1 MIGDVEEAED
11 KLVLT
16 LPPAA
21 EFVALAR
28 FAVGVVAARA
38 HFNLEEVQDLQ
49 LAVDELYASSGIF
62 SSGASAKYLLTRK
75 GSEVAVRLVPLLQ
88 DEPTPDGEVNGS
100 QFELSQ
106 QLLTALV
113 DGHGEAA
120 EADGATYFWLRKSH
134 RTQ

>member
-28 FAVGVVAARA
+28 FAVGVIAARA
-38 HFNLEEVQDLQ
+38 HFNLEEIQDLQ

-62 SSGASAKYLLTRK
+62 SSGAGAKYLLTRQ
-75 GSEVAVRLVPLLQ
+75 GVRSGCQ
-88 DEPTPDGEVNGS
+88 ART
-100 QFELSQ
+100 
-106 QLLTALV
+106 TAP
-113 DGHGEAA
+113 GR
-120 EADGATYFWLRKSH
+120 ADAR
-134 RTQ
+134 R

>member
-1 MIGDVEEAED
+1 MIGDAEDQED

-16 LPPAA
+16 LPAAA

-38 HFNLEEVQDLQ
+38 HFNLEEIQDLQ

-62 SSGASAKYLLTRK
+62 PSSASAKYLLTRK
-75 GSEVAVRLVPLLQ
+75 GSEVAVTLVPLLQ
-88 DEPTPDGEVNGS
+88 HEPTRDGGVNGS
-100 QFELSQ
+100 QYELSQ

-120 EADGATYFWLRKSH
+120 EADGAPCFWLRKSH
-134 RTQ
+134 RTE